1 MFLLNSRQRYF
12 SCGPACAGQALS
24 RSYGRFFAEFLGEKS
39 LVLLG
44 LLALSTCVGF
54 RYGFTI
60 SNLRGFS
67 WKHAQS
73 TWQNKSSTLPQLL
86 GLCAPDLPNAHPQ
99 AKDAKPLRRLTYYT
113 PSPHRKIMKGWN
125 INQLSIGCG
134 FPHCL
139 RTA

>member
-1 MFLLNSRQRYF
+1 VFLVNSRQRYF

-73 TWQNKSSTLPQLL
+73 TWQNKSSTLPQPL
-86 GLCAPDLPNAHPQ
+86 GFRQLAECAGFTKH
-99 AKDAKPLRRLTYYT
+99 T
-113 PSPHRKIMKGWN
+113 PSSKGRQTTKALDLLHSVTPSKN
-125 INQLSIGCG
+125 NEGLEY
-134 FPHCL
+134 
-139 RTA
+139 